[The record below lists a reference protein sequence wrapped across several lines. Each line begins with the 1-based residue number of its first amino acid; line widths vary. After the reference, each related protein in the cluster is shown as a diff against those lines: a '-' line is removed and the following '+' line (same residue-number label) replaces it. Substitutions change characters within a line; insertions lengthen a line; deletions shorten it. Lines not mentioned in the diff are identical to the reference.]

1 MGNVVQRLTHRGGE
15 FRLTPSNEGSSKTPK
30 ITVSSEDSSN
40 NQDEDLE
47 PNGGE
52 DGLTYNSNFTSQCRR
67 IFFFHDLHNYT
78 FDRIALQTT
87 IDNILGNV
95 LDFILLNS
103 HLDQISILI
112 RWIYT
117 E

>member
-15 FRLTPSNEGSSKTPK
+15 FRLTQSNEGSSKTPK

-52 DGLTYNSNFTSQCRR
+52 DGLTYNSNFTSQSRR
-67 IFFFHDLHNYT
+67 ISFSQFT
-78 FDRIALQTT
+78 
-87 IDNILGNV
+87 
-95 LDFILLNS
+95 
-103 HLDQISILI
+103 
-112 RWIYT
+112 
-117 E
+117 

>member
-15 FRLTPSNEGSSKTPK
+15 FRLTQSNEGSSKTPK

-52 DGLTYNSNFTSQCRR
+52 DGLTYNSNFTSQSRR
-67 IFFFHDLHNYT
+67 IFFFTIHIITHLIVSSYKRQLTT
-78 FDRIALQTT
+78 FC
-87 IDNILGNV
+87 GM
-95 LDFILLNS
+95 S
-103 HLDQISILI
+103 
-112 RWIYT
+112 
-117 E
+117 

>member
-15 FRLTPSNEGSSKTPK
+15 FRLTQSNEGSAKTPK

-52 DGLTYNSNFTSQCRR
+52 DGLTQISPLQVEQY
-67 IFFFHDLHNYT
+67 FFHDLHNYT
-78 FDRIALQTT
+78 FDRIILQTT
-87 IDNILGNV
+87 IDNILPNV
-95 LDFILLNS
+95 LNFV
-103 HLDQISILI
+103 
-112 RWIYT
+112 
-117 E
+117 